1 MIDIALLSHNHQGK
15 QSKATQLAK
24 NSAKTGL
31 GISKSKTVLMR
42 VNTRNAD
49 KLELNWG
56 AIDEAEK
63 FTYLGSNISK
73 VVDLIGTYR

>member
-1 MIDIALLSHNHQGK
+1 MINIALLSHNHQGK
-15 QSKATQLAK
+15 QSKVTQLAK
-24 NSAKTGL
+24 ISAKTRL